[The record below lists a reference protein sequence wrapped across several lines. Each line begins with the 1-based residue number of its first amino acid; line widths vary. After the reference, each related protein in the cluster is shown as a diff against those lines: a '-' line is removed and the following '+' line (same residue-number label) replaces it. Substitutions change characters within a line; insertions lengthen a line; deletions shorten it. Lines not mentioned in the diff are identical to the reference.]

1 MDDIQI
7 SRNLHVP
14 SAELRWRF
22 SRSGG
27 PGGQHVNTSSTRVEL
42 LWDIGGSEALSE
54 TQRARLLAN
63 LAGRVDEAGVLRLT
77 VEESRSQHR
86 NREIALERLR
96 DLLLEAVK
104 PRKKRRPTRPTRASK
119 ERRLEHKRQRGERKR
134 NRGQRDW

>member
-1 MDDIQI
+1 MDDIPI
-7 SRNLHVP
+7 SRNLQVP

-42 LWDIGGSEALSE
+42 LWDIAASEALSE

-63 LAGRVDEAGVLRLT
+63 LAGRVDEAGVLRLA

-96 DLLLEAVK
+96 ALLIEAVK

-119 ERRLEHKRQRGERKR
+119 ERRLEHKRQRGDRKR
-134 NRGQRDW
+134 ERGQSDW